1 MRNKEKVSVLVV
13 GARYAGAATAML
25 LARRGLDVLAIDR
38 GGYGTDTLSTH
49 ALMRGGVLQLHRW
62 GLLPRIVRAGT
73 PALRATT
80 FHYGDEA
87 VEIALRHQHGVDALY
102 APRRSVLDRILVDAA
117 REAGARVR
125 HGWSLAGLIRL
136 PGGRVAGAVLVG
148 PEGERVE
155 VAADLV
161 VGADG
166 IGSAVARMVGAP
178 VLREGRHA
186 TAAIYGYWPGLEQA
200 GYHWHYAPGASVAVI
215 PTNGGPTNGG
225 LHCVCVSVPSAR
237 FRSELRHDTA
247 AGFRRALA
255 EVAPGLAE
263 AVAGMAPAG
272 GLSVFGGRKGFMRRP
287 FGPGWALVGDAS
299 YFKDPLTAHGI
310 TDALRDAELVAEAA
324 ADGSAT
330 AIEDC
335 MRLRDDLSL
344 PLFEVTDEIASFAWD
359 LASVKELH
367 RRLNDAMKREV
378 AHIASLDAPGAGRH
392 VAA

>member
-1 MRNKEKVSVLVV
+1 MRTKEKVSVLVV
-13 GARYAGAATAML
+13 GARCAGAATAML

-73 PALRATT
+73 PALRTTT

-117 REAGARVR
+117 VEAGARVR

-166 IGSAVARMVGAP
+166 IGSAVARMAGAP

-186 TAAIYGYWPGLEQA
+186 TASIYGYWPGLVPA
-200 GYHWHYAPGASVAVI
+200 GYHWHYAQGAGVAVI
-215 PTNGGPTNGG
+215 PTNDG
-225 LHCVCVSVPSAR
+225 LHCICVSVPSAR
-237 FRSELRHDTA
+237 FRDELRHNPAT
-247 AGFRRALA
+247 GFRRILA

-263 AVAGMAPAG
+263 AVAGTDPAG

-310 TDALRDAELVAEAA
+310 TDALRDAELVTEAV
-324 ADGSAT
+324 ADGSAA